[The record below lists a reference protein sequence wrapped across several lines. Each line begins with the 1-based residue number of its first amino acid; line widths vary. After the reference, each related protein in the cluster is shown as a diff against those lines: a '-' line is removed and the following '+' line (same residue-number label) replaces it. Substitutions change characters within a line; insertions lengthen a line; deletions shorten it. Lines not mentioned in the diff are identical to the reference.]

1 MAKLSPKQL
10 AFAWINRC
18 LEPARINPEREE
30 FEELNGGEVTDK
42 ACEEAIQ
49 FIQEELAK
57 LKERKYQ
64 PYVEKYVKGRVS
76 DAKEETSEPV
86 EDENY

>member
-18 LEPARINPEREE
+18 LEPSRIDPELKE

-42 ACEEAIQ
+42 ACEEAIK
-49 FIQEELAK
+49 FIHEELAK

-64 PYVEKYVKGRVS
+64 PYVDKYVKGRVS
-76 DAKEETSEPV
+76 DAKEETAQCI
-86 EDENY
+86 EDEDC